1 MRLYVLAHV
10 IVLISVRLIL
20 ADDDCGSVQNNTLR
34 SPGYPN
40 NYPSNMDCVY
50 RVPIPLDQELEIYF
64 KDFKLENSWNYC
76 PYDYLRIS
84 NDRNHIIGT
93 YCGWQTGRR
102 VLITSSAAVLSFHS
116 DGSVQYRGFDL
127 SFSFLP
133 LGNTTLRPYST
144 QRPTTTPRPSI
155 FSPTTVAQTTTPSM
169 ILPSGPSTLN
179 STSIQTTP
187 PQTPSAS
194 DCGSFRNNTLR
205 SPGYPNNYPR
215 NMDCVY
221 RVPIPFDQK
230 LIIYFNFFE
239 LERHWNCRYDY
250 LRISN
255 DRNHIIG
262 TYCGVQTGLRVLITS
277 SAAVLTFHSDGS
289 VQFRGFDLSFSF
301 LPLGIFSSTTVAPT
315 TTPSMILPSGP
326 SALNPTSIQTTS
338 PQTPSAPDC
347 GSFRNNILRS
357 PGYPNN
363 YPRNMDCVYRV
374 PIPFDQKLVI
384 YFNFFYLE
392 HHWNCWYDYLRIS
405 NDRNYIIGTYCGLQ
419 TGRSVLITSSAA
431 VLSFHSDGSVQY
443 RGFDLSFSFI
453 PLGIFSSTTVAPTT
467 TPSMILPSGP
477 STLNSTSI
485 QTSLPQTPS
494 APDCG
499 SFRNN
504 TLRSPGYPNDYP
516 RNMDCVYRVPI
527 PFDQKLVINFN
538 FFYLESAGNCVF
550 DYLKISNDRN
560 LTIGTYCGLETGLR
574 VLITSSAA
582 VLSFHSDG
590 SFQYRGFDLSF
601 SFIPLGIFSST
612 TVAPTTTP
620 SVILPSGPSALNP
633 TSIQTIL
640 PQTPSAPDC
649 GSFRNNTLRSPGYPN
664 NYPRNMDCVYR
675 VPIPFDQKLVIYFNF
690 FELERHWNCWFDYLR
705 ISNDRNHIIGTY
717 CGLQTGRSVLITSSA
732 AVLSFH
738 SDGSAQYRGFDLSF
752 SFLPLGIFSSTTVA
766 STTTP
771 SVILPSGP
779 STLNSTSFQ
788 TTPPQT
794 PSAPDCGP
802 FRNNTLRSP
811 GYPNYYPRNM
821 DCVYRVPI
829 PFDQKLVIYFNY
841 FYLPYSWNCV
851 FNYLRISN
859 DRNHTI
865 GTYCSWETGRRVLI
879 TSSAAVL
886 SFHSDGSFQYRGFD
900 LSFSFIPLGNT
911 TLRPYSTQRP
921 TTTPRP
927 SIFSSITVAPTTT
940 PSVILP
946 SEPSALNST
955 SIQTTPPQ
963 TPSAP
968 DCGSFR
974 NNTLRSPGYPNDYPR
989 NMDCVYRVPIPFD
1002 QKLVIYFNFFYLE
1015 HHSKCRYD
1023 YLRISNDRNHIIG
1036 TYCGVQTGGS
1046 VLITSSAAVLS
1057 FHSDG
1062 IVQYRGFDLS
1072 FSFLPLGNTTLR
1084 PYPNQRPTTTPRP
1097 SIFSSTTVAPTT
1109 TPSVILPSGPSAL
1122 NPTSIQTILPQTP
1135 SAPDCGSFRNNIL
1148 RSPGYPNNYPRNMHC
1163 VYRVPI
1169 PFDQKLIIYFNYFYL
1184 ESAWN
1189 CVYDYLRISNDR
1201 NHIIGTYC
1209 GLQTGRSVLITSS
1222 AAVLSFH
1229 SDGVF
1234 QYRGFDLSFSFFPLG
1249 IFSSTT
1255 VAPTTTA
1262 SVILPSG
1269 PSALNPTSIQ
1279 TTSPQTPSAP
1289 DCGSFRN
1296 NILRSPGYPN
1306 NYPRNMHC
1314 VYRVPIPFDQKLVI
1328 FFNFFYLESAWNCVY
1343 DYLRIS
1349 NDRNHIIGTY
1359 CGLQTGRSVLIT
1371 SSAAVLSFH
1380 SDGVF
1385 QYRGFDLSF
1394 SFFPLGNTT
1403 LRPYSTQ
1410 RPTTTPRPGIFSPT
1424 TVAQTTTPSMI
1435 LPSGPSTLNSTSIET
1450 TPPQTPSA
1458 SDCGSVQNN
1467 TLRSPGYPNNYPS
1480 NMDCVYRV
1488 PIPLDQELEI
1498 YFKDFKLEYSWNYCT
1513 FDYLR
1518 ISNDRNHIIGTY
1530 CGVQTGLRVLITSS
1544 AAVLSFHS
1552 DGSVQYRG
1560 FDLSFSFLP
1569 LGNTTLRPYSTQR
1582 PTTTPRPGIF
1592 SSATIEPNTT
1602 PSPIASGPSALS
1614 PTPPPPPQT
1623 PSARVAP
1630 TTTPSVILPSEPSA
1644 LNSTS
1649 IQTTPPQ
1656 TPSAPDCGSFRNNI
1670 LRSPGYPNNYPRNM
1684 DCVYRV
1690 PIPFDQKLVIY
1701 FNFFDLVY
1709 TRKCWFDYL
1718 RISNDRNHTI
1728 GKYCGVQTGRSVLIT
1743 GSAVVLSFHS
1753 DWIFWIFQN
1762 RGFDLHFSFFPLGI
1776 FSSATIEPNTTP
1788 SPIAS
1793 GPSAL
1798 SPTPPPPPP
1807 PPPQTPSA
1815 RDIFALTRVKP
1826 NTTTSQIASGPSTL
1840 KSTSP
1845 QAPPPHRPLPL
1856 RSYNSFSRIPPD
1868 ERRKESV
1875 VLSVTGLNISEWHQE
1890 MKRNFKKEVAR
1901 AATEYCSV
1909 KQAECRSV
1917 LVSSPRWRS
1926 SNMTFS
1932 PDMVHILP
1940 GYPKKSSDDPNVA
1953 MIAFYLSLPRES
1965 SQSIAVGK
1973 DVLTNIVK
1981 SNMPSIGR
1989 CLGSSIVAVEPL
2001 NSPLQEFPT
2010 NDDKIREFTAAKI
2023 IGASLF
2029 GGLFLVIIILVR
2041 FVKKKRRP
2049 FIFKD
2054 NFQPDGK
2061 LEALEMKGV
2070 PVAFSDASP
2079 KSTKWSAST
2088 RNQSATSQSINVH
2101 PSAFHD
2107 HSKSL
2112 VNHAHQAERD
2122 DSIEPEREVEWL
2134 EKSSE
2139 LWKDQVAASVPSDEL
2154 NLACLSVVPRDH
2166 PESSVNQV
2174 CQDSDEEED
2183 KNKRNDAGPLKKSQD
2198 SNTVTI

>member
-93 YCGWQTGRR
+93 YCGVQTGLR

-116 DGSVQYRGFDL
+116 DGSVQFRGFDLSFSFLPLGNTTLRPYSTQRPTTTPRPSIFSSTTVAPTTTPSVILPSGPSALNPTSIQTILPQTPSAPDCGSFRNNTLRSPGYPNNYARNMDCVYRVPIPFDQKLVIYFNFFELERHRNCWYDYLRIRNDRNHIIGTYCGLQTGRSVLITSSAAVLSFHSDGVFQYRGFDL

-179 STSIQTTP
+179 TTSIQTIL

-194 DCGSFRNNTLR
+194 GCGSFRNNTLR

-230 LIIYFNFFE
+230 LVIYFNFFE

-277 SAAVLTFHSDGS
+277 RAAVLTFHSDGS
-289 VQFRGFDLSFSF
+289 VQFRGFDLSLSF

-315 TTPSMILPSGP
+315 TTPSVILPSGP

-384 YFNFFYLE
+384 YFNVFELE

-405 NDRNYIIGTYCGLQ
+405 NDRNHIIGTYCGLQ

-453 PLGIFSSTTVAPTT
+453 PLGIFSSTTVAQTT
-467 TPSMILPSGP
+467 TPSVILPSGP

-527 PFDQKLVINFN
+527 PFDQKLVIYFN

-601 SFIPLGIFSST
+601 SFIPLGNTTLRPHSTQLPTTTPRPSIFSST

-766 STTTP
+766 PTTTP

-900 LSFSFIPLGNT
+900 LSFSFIPLG
-911 TLRPYSTQRP
+911 
-921 TTTPRP
+921 
-927 SIFSSITVAPTTT
+927 
-940 PSVILP
+940 
-946 SEPSALNST
+946 
-955 SIQTTPPQ
+955 
-963 TPSAP
+963 
-968 DCGSFR
+968 
-974 NNTLRSPGYPNDYPR
+974 
-989 NMDCVYRVPIPFD
+989 
-1002 QKLVIYFNFFYLE
+1002 
-1015 HHSKCRYD
+1015 
-1023 YLRISNDRNHIIG
+1023 
-1036 TYCGVQTGGS
+1036 
-1046 VLITSSAAVLS
+1046 
-1057 FHSDG
+1057 
-1062 IVQYRGFDLS
+1062 
-1072 FSFLPLGNTTLR
+1072 
-1084 PYPNQRPTTTPRP
+1084 
-1097 SIFSSTTVAPTT
+1097 IFSSTTVAPTT

-1148 RSPGYPNNYPRNMHC
+1148 RSPGYPNNYPRNMDC

-1169 PFDQKLIIYFNYFYL
+1169 PFDQKLVIYFNFFEL
-1184 ESAWN
+1184 ERYWS
-1189 CVYDYLRISNDR
+1189 CRYDYLRISNDR

-1209 GLQTGRSVLITSS
+1209 GL
-1222 AAVLSFH
+1222 
-1229 SDGVF
+1229 
-1234 QYRGFDLSFSFFPLG
+1234 
-1249 IFSSTT
+1249 
-1255 VAPTTTA
+1255 
-1262 SVILPSG
+1262 
-1269 PSALNPTSIQ
+1269 
-1279 TTSPQTPSAP
+1279 
-1289 DCGSFRN
+1289 
-1296 NILRSPGYPN
+1296 
-1306 NYPRNMHC
+1306 
-1314 VYRVPIPFDQKLVI
+1314 
-1328 FFNFFYLESAWNCVY
+1328 
-1343 DYLRIS
+1343 
-1349 NDRNHIIGTY
+1349 
-1359 CGLQTGRSVLIT
+1359 
-1371 SSAAVLSFH
+1371 
-1380 SDGVF
+1380 
-1385 QYRGFDLSF
+1385 
-1394 SFFPLGNTT
+1394 
-1403 LRPYSTQ
+1403 
-1410 RPTTTPRPGIFSPT
+1410 
-1424 TVAQTTTPSMI
+1424 
-1435 LPSGPSTLNSTSIET
+1435 
-1450 TPPQTPSA
+1450 
-1458 SDCGSVQNN
+1458 
-1467 TLRSPGYPNNYPS
+1467 
-1480 NMDCVYRV
+1480 
-1488 PIPLDQELEI
+1488 
-1498 YFKDFKLEYSWNYCT
+1498 
-1513 FDYLR
+1513 
-1518 ISNDRNHIIGTY
+1518 
-1530 CGVQTGLRVLITSS
+1530 QTGLRVLITSS

-1560 FDLSFSFLP
+1560 FDLSFSFIP
-1569 LGNTTLRPYSTQR
+1569 L
-1582 PTTTPRPGIF
+1582 GIF
-1592 SSATIEPNTT
+1592 SSRT
-1602 PSPIASGPSALS
+1602 
-1614 PTPPPPPQT
+1614 
-1623 PSARVAP
+1623 VAP

-1644 LNSTS
+1644 LNLTS

-1701 FNFFDLVY
+1701 FNFFNLVY
-1709 TRKCWFDYL
+1709 TWKCWFDYL

-1798 SPTPPPPPP
+1798 SPTPPPPPPP

-1917 LVSSPRWRS
+1917 LVSSPRW
-1926 SNMTFS
+1926 TFS